1 MAGVV
6 YALLDDPA
14 HAERAVDRLLAAG
27 FGREWITVR
36 SSEPFLEWRLP
47 AGGEEQKSRI
57 PFFALLGGFLGGGVG
72 FSLAALT
79 SMTMNLVTGG
89 MPIIAPGP
97 TGIVTFELTAL
108 GAIFGT
114 VISLIAETG
123 LGRGLRS
130 SDLDDL
136 DLARAVADG
145 ALLVSAHCPSE
156 KEITQA
162 TTALQEVGA
171 AVVKVR

>member
-6 YALLDDPA
+6 YALLNNPSQ
-14 HAERAVDRLLAAG
+14 AERAVDQLLAAG
-27 FGREWITVR
+27 FDRKWITVR

-47 AGGEEQKSRI
+47 VGGEEQKTRI
-57 PFFALLGGFLGGGVG
+57 PFFATLGGLLGGAVG
-72 FSLAALT
+72 FSLAAFT
-79 SMTMNLVTGG
+79 SMTMNLVTGA

-130 SDLDDL
+130 PDLDEP

-145 ALLVSAHCPSE
+145 ALLLSAHCPSE
-156 KEITQA
+156 KEVAQA
-162 TTALQEVGA
+162 ATVLEEAGA
-171 AVVKVR
+171 AIVRVR

>member
-6 YALLDDPA
+6 YALLDDPT
-14 HAERAVDRLLAAG
+14 HAERAVDQLLAAG
-27 FGREWITVR
+27 LDGEWITVR

-47 AGGEEQKSRI
+47 AGGAGQKTRI
-57 PFFALLGGFLGGGVG
+57 PFFAVLGGLVGGGVG

-114 VISLIAETG
+114 LISLIAETG

-130 SDLDDL
+130 SDLNEL

-145 ALLVSAHCPSE
+145 ALLITAHCPGE

-162 TTALQEVGA
+162 TTILQEAGA
-171 AVVKVR
+171 TAIRAR